1 MLYANILTL
10 RILNNFNIEHF
21 KLCSTIV
28 DNLNRYLGTTWSSWW
43 VQLLQIDRCSSGLYL
58 RTGYASRLYPA
69 GYFRSTKSTEL
80 DTTSLSGEKKTD
92 DADKSVARVVERRNV
107 GSVRVNTRGH
117 ARSNYTSACKYNEPC
132 VSLWFMP
139 RPTCSVSRHHLPCS
153 AGCKFA
159 MSRPEIRTKTTVT
172 SFTPNWELYVDT
184 GIEGVSGSF
193 SIDRISSF
201 Y

>member
-10 RILNNFNIEHF
+10 RISNNFNIEHF

-28 DNLNRYLGTTWSSWW
+28 DNLNRYLGTTWPSWR
-43 VQLLQIDRCSSGLYL
+43 VQLLQINRCSSGLYL

-92 DADKSVARVVERRNV
+92 DADKSVARVGERRNV

-139 RPTCSVSRHHLPCS
+139 RPTCSVSRYHLPCS

-159 MSRPEIRTKTTVT
+159 MNRLEIRTMIT
-172 SFTPNWELYVDT
+172 SFTSNWELYVDT
-184 GIEGVSGSF
+184 GIEGVGGSF
-193 SIDRISSF
+193 SIDKIPSSC
-201 Y
+201 